1 MAMADNRLGKPGKP
15 NKPSPGAAWT
25 GQPPPPLPDPTHT
38 GTHASWTGAPD
49 DAHALGP
56 NTALARP
63 TRLLP
68 LPLVYLIGLVGGV
81 GGVLAA
87 FLRELAMISPLTI
100 YLVAP
105 AVEEICKPLIV
116 VFLIELRPHWLRRG
130 RHVIAI
136 CLLSALVFATIEN
149 MLYLHVSHPTNVAF
163 FMFWRYVIC
172 TAMHLIASLVMAL
185 GLAKALRGRLDNGE
199 RFDFDRIMKY
209 YVAAVVIHAAYNT
222 TVTVLGLSGVLRF

>member
-1 MAMADNRLGKPGKP
+1 MAGNSPGKPGKP

-25 GQPPPPLPDPTHT
+25 GQSPPPLPKPAHSDA
-38 GTHASWTGAPD
+38 HASWTGAPD
-49 DAHALGP
+49 DAPGP
-56 NTALARP
+56 DVTLAQPARM
-63 TRLLP
+63 LP

-100 YLVAP
+100 FLVAP
-105 AVEEICKPLIV
+105 AIEEICKPLVV

-130 RHVIAI
+130 RHAIAI

-149 MLYLHVSHPTNVAF
+149 LLYLHFYHPVHATF
-163 FMFWRYVIC
+163 FMLWRYIIC
-172 TAMHLIASLVMAL
+172 TTMHLTASLVMAL
-185 GLAKALRGRLDNGE
+185 GLAKALRRRLDNGA
-199 RFDFDRIMKY
+199 RFDFDGIMRY

-222 TVTVLGLSGVLRF
+222 TVTILGLSGVLKF